1 MAQEAELVC
10 LASMERKVLQWLAS
24 GMTLLPHP
32 RAQNG
37 GRPGDE
43 TLCLQVSSS
52 LDRDFSTF
60 GCLCV
65 APTHLEKA

>member
-1 MAQEAELVC
+1 MEQEAELVC
-10 LASMERKVLQWLAS
+10 LASVERKVLRWLAS
-24 GMTLLPHP
+24 GTTLLPHP

-52 LDRDFSTF
+52 LDRDVSTF
-60 GCLCV
+60 ECLCV
-65 APTHLEKA
+65 AHTYLEKA